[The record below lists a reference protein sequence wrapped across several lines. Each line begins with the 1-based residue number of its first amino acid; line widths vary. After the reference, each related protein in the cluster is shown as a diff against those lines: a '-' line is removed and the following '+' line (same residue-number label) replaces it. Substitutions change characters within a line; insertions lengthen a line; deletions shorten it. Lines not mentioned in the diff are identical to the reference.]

1 MLKTSCR
8 MHKHSIS
15 DFSVLLIIALV
26 DLNDTILEV
35 GTEKKYILL
44 DEENKTRNHKNEVLG
59 SQLKRNYVVLS
70 NIQVSC
76 KIFISPNY

>member
-1 MLKTSCR
+1 MQKTSCR

>member
-1 MLKTSCR
+1 